1 METIK
6 KFMPADRYVFDFKLC
21 APRDGWAQ
29 VDTSQDASYY
39 GTWANPFK
47 LEVITYLEGDI
58 VIKKADN
65 TDEFILIYTQIDVFK
80 RNDPFSQ
87 ILIEKYLRNAAAF
100 KVHLR
105 KLTSPGVLPLC
116 FR

>member
-65 TDEFILIYTQIDVFK
+65 TDEFTTEIRDIKKWNNENGFRFIGIDALCREELIGKFQEVGLGD
-80 RNDPFSQ
+80 
-87 ILIEKYLRNAAAF
+87 LL
-100 KVHLR
+100 H
-105 KLTSPGVLPLC
+105 
-116 FR
+116 